1 MRPLSQLPGEPKTM
15 NSQTIAFNPETFLKT
30 EYVLPPLPA
39 IVSEI
44 KAMIEEDRADM
55 AEISILVAGDPSL
68 VVQVLKIVN
77 SAYYALPH
85 PVTDLKYAVAF
96 LGLAEIYRIVL
107 TLSVVA
113 TLEVDE
119 ESALE
124 QFWRDSYFTALTG
137 KFLAARM
144 EPSLKT
150 EELWSSTLLHDVGRL
165 LYVKFFPEEFK
176 QVADYCRDNGCMVEE
191 AEQVLAFPSRA
202 TFGSLLAEHWEL
214 PEQIKRSC
222 SSHDEAS
229 MKTLDPDSPDDAFQR
244 MVCLGYLTSRLSEDR
259 LDEEHTE
266 ALTASVVDFI
276 RWDQQ
281 QFDELIVAVTE
292 LREEVNEFVS
302 RLS

>member
-1 MRPLSQLPGEPKTM
+1 M
-15 NSQTIAFNPETFLKT
+15 NTQTLAINPETFLKT

-44 KAMIEEDRADM
+44 KAMIEDDRADM
-55 AEISILVAGDPSL
+55 AEISMLVANDPSL

-77 SAYYALPH
+77 SAYYSLPR
-85 PVTDLKYAVAF
+85 PVTDLKFAVAF

-113 TLEVDE
+113 TLEVSE

-137 KFLAARM
+137 KFLATRM
-144 EPSLKT
+144 EPTLKT
-150 EELWSSTLLHDVGRL
+150 DELWSSTLLHDVGRL
-165 LYVKFFPEEFK
+165 LYVKFFPEEFR
-176 QVADYCRDNGCMVEE
+176 QVAEYCQTNGCLVEE

-214 PEQIKRSC
+214 PEQIKTSC
-222 SSHDEAS
+222 AAHDETA
-229 MKTLDPDSPDDAFQR
+229 MKTLDPDSPEDAFQR
-244 MVCLGYLTSRLSEDR
+244 MVCLGYLTSRLSEER

-266 ALTASVVDFI
+266 ALTASIVEFI
-276 RWDQQ
+276 RWDRS

-292 LREEVNEFVS
+292 LREEVNAFVA
-302 RLS
+302 RLT